1 MTLLFVLLIFV
12 SLAIGLPVALGIGL
26 VSGWWIVYVNGFDLV
41 TLAQRVYY
49 SVDSFPLVA
58 LPLFVI
64 IGFLAERTGAL
75 PDMVRWLQMLLGNI
89 RGGMA
94 YINIL
99 ASMLLAGISG
109 TATADVASLGRL
121 EIQMMRQAGY
131 SLPYSASLTAASSML
146 GPIIPPSV
154 VMIIYALSVGNVSI
168 AGLFLA
174 GLLPG
179 FLFAAGMMAMCW
191 VKAREEKRIK
201 LVERPTVRQMLW
213 QTVRVVPILIL
224 PLIIVGGATSGVFTV
239 TELAAVGVIY
249 VLIIGLFGERRLK
262 LSDIQEAIIY
272 SAKISSV
279 AALLLATGALLSY
292 IFSINMI
299 TNEVADYLNSV
310 SGGPIVFLLLS
321 GVILLFVGMFMD
333 AMPIT
338 VAVAPLLAPIARH
351 YGVPDYQ
358 FAMVFLMSS
367 LIGLITPPVGMVL
380 FITSSIGK
388 VSVERLSVA
397 VLPFVLWMIVV
408 VVLIALVPQITTFIP
423 GMAGL

>member
-1 MTLLFVLLIFV
+1 MTLLFVLLIFAA
-12 SLAIGLPVALGIGL
+12 LAIGLPVALGIGL
-26 VSGWWIVYVNGFDLV
+26 VSGWWIVFINGFGMV

-49 SVDSFPLVA
+49 SIDSFPLVA

-75 PDMVRWLQMLLGNI
+75 PDMVRWLQMLLGNL

-121 EIQMMRQAGY
+121 EIQMMRHAGY
-131 SLPYSASLTAASSML
+131 SLPYSASLTAASAML

-154 VMIIYALSVGNVSI
+154 VMIIYALSVGNISI

-174 GLLPG
+174 GLVPG
-179 FLFAAGMMAMCW
+179 FLLAAGMMVMSW
-191 VKAREEKRIK
+191 VKARGEKHVQ
-201 LVERPTVRQMLW
+201 LVERPSPSQLFRQTL
-213 QTVRVVPILIL
+213 RVIPILIL
-224 PLIIVGGATSGVFTV
+224 PVIIVGGATSGVFTV
-239 TELAAVGVIY
+239 TESAAVGVIY
-249 VLIIGLFGERRLK
+249 VLVIGMFGERRLK
-262 LSDIQEAIIY
+262 LSDIQEAMVY

-279 AALLLATGALLSY
+279 AGLLLASGALLSY

-299 TNEVADYLNSV
+299 TNQVADYVGSV
-310 SGGPIVFLLLS
+310 SAGPIVFLLLT
-321 GVILLFVGMFMD
+321 GAIVLVVGMFMD
-333 AMPIT
+333 ALPII
-338 VAVAPLLAPIARH
+338 VALAPLLAPIAH
-351 YGVPDYQ
+351 KYNIPDYQ
-358 FAMVFLMSS
+358 FAMVFLMSA
-367 LIGLITPPVGMVL
+367 LVGLVTPPVGMVL

-397 VLPFVLWMIVV
+397 ILPFVLWMILVV
-408 VVLIALVPQITTFIP
+408 VIVAVLPQVTVFIP
-423 GMAGL
+423 SLAHL